1 MNKDFVEVANNS
13 GSNNGSFDVV
23 CGQNSGDERSTILTV
38 SGGGIEKTVAVKQAG
53 GSYKN
58 KTFVIALGNNLIECT
73 CINDATASGTRTIL
87 LQANNI
93 ALANNVTKEGLL
105 DTSKFFIGVQS
116 VDGDT
121 SVANKFASMQKIR
134 IDLYNSS
141 LTKTNVITGFS
152 CLYFA
157 NDRGPLVYNLANVM
171 ANPSRSINITGADFN
186 LNIVFTD
193 PTMEYWCLS
202 GALFMNRQKG
212 TPGDLALITYSYTLE
227 EHKLVFWKGVNT
239 INSGDG
245 VQIVGA
251 QSIGYGMIP
260 IAETIQR
267 TQNCKE
273 YFLNNA
279 DDYLILHQFALQV
292 IQHQNSPIPMGLKT
306 TKSNRSFEFD
316 LYLYK

>member
-1 MNKDFVEVANNS
+1 MNKDFVEVANDS

-38 SGGGIEKTVAVKQAG
+38 SGRGISKTVAVKQAG

-93 ALANNVTKEGLL
+93 ALANDVTKKGLL
-105 DTSKFFIGVQS
+105 DTSKFFVGVQS

-121 SVANKFASMQKIR
+121 SVVNKFASMQKIR
-134 IDLYNSS
+134 IDLYNSL

-152 CLYFA
+152 CLYFTY
-157 NDRGPLVYNLANVM
+157 DRGPLVYNLANVM
-171 ANPSRSINITGADFN
+171 AYPSKSISITGADFN

-193 PTMEYWCLS
+193 ITMEYWCLS
-202 GALFMNRQKG
+202 GALFMNKQKG
-212 TPGDLALITYSYTLE
+212 TSGDLALITYSYTLE

-239 INSGDG
+239 VNSGDG
-245 VQIVGA
+245 VQIVGND
-251 QSIGYGMIP
+251 IVP
-260 IAETIQR
+260 IAETIQHPH
-267 TQNCKE
+267 NCKE
-273 YFLNNA
+273 YVLNDA
-279 DDYLILHQFALQV
+279 IDYLNLHQFALQV
-292 IQHQNSPIPMGLKT
+292 LQYQDSPIPMSLNT
-306 TKSNRSFEFD
+306 TTNNKQFEFE
-316 LYLYK
+316 LHLYK

>member
-1 MNKDFVEVANNS
+1 MNKDFVEVANDS

-38 SGGGIEKTVAVKQAG
+38 SGGGVSKTVAVKQAG

-93 ALANNVTKEGLL
+93 ALANDVTKEGLL
-105 DTSKFFIGVQS
+105 DTSKFFVGVQS

-134 IDLYNSS
+134 IDLYNSL

-157 NDRGPLVYNLANVM
+157 DDRGPLVYNLANVM
-171 ANPSRSINITGADFN
+171 AYPSKSISITGADFN

-193 PTMEYWCLS
+193 TTMEYWCLS
-202 GALFMNRQKG
+202 GALFMNREKN
-212 TPGDLALITYSYTLE
+212 TSGDLALITHSYTLE
-227 EHKLVFWKGVNT
+227 EHKLVFWRGVNT
-239 INSGDG
+239 VNSGDG
-245 VQIVGA
+245 VQIVGDD
-251 QSIGYGMIP
+251 IIP
-260 IAETIQR
+260 ISKTIQHPN
-267 TQNCKE
+267 NCKE
-273 YFLNNA
+273 YVLDNQVNYQSLYA
-279 DDYLILHQFALQV
+279 FAMRV
-292 IQHQNSPIPMGLKT
+292 IQYLDSPIPMSLDTITNDK
-306 TKSNRSFEFD
+306 RFEFE

>member
-1 MNKDFVEVANNS
+1 MNKDFVEVVNDS

-38 SGGGIEKTVAVKQAG
+38 SGGGVSKTVAVKQAG

-73 CINDATASGTRTIL
+73 CISDATASNGTRTIL

-93 ALANNVTKEGLL
+93 ALADSVTKAGLL
-105 DTSKFFIGVQS
+105 DTSKFFVGVQS

-134 IDLYNSS
+134 IDLYNSL

-157 NDRGPLVYNLANVM
+157 DDRDPLVYNLANVM
-171 ANPSRSINITGADFN
+171 GYPSKSISITGADFN

-193 PTMEYWCLS
+193 TTTEYWCLS
-202 GALFMNRQKG
+202 GALFMNKQKG
-212 TPGDLALITYSYTLE
+212 TSGDLALITYSYTLE
-227 EHKLVFWKGVNT
+227 EHKLVFWRGVNT
-239 INSGDG
+239 VNSGDG
-245 VQIVGA
+245 VQIVGTD
-251 QSIGYGMIP
+251 IVP
-260 IAETIQR
+260 IAETIQHPH
-267 TQNCKE
+267 NCKE
-273 YFLNNA
+273 YVFNDEA
-279 DDYLILHQFALQV
+279 DYLSLHRFALQV
-292 IQHQNSPIPMGLKT
+292 LQYPDSPIPMILST
-306 TKSNRSFEFD
+306 TTDNKRFEFE

>member
-1 MNKDFVEVANNS
+1 MNKDFVEVANDS

-23 CGQNSGDERSTILTV
+23 CKQNSGAERSTILTV
-38 SGGGIEKTVAVKQAG
+38 SGGKVSKTVAVKQSA

-73 CINDATASGTRTIL
+73 CISDATASGTKTIL

-93 ALANNVTKEGLL
+93 ALANDVTKKGLL
-105 DTSKFFIGVQS
+105 DTNKFFVGVQS

-121 SVANKFASMQKIR
+121 SVANEFASMKKIR

-171 ANPSRSINITGADFN
+171 AYPSKSISITGADFN

-193 PTMEYWCLS
+193 ITIEYWCLS
-202 GALFMNRQKG
+202 GALFMNKQKG
-212 TPGDLALITYSYTLE
+212 TSGDLALITYSYTLE
-227 EHKLVFWKGVNT
+227 EHKLVFWRGVNT
-239 INSGDG
+239 ITSGDG
-245 VQIVGA
+245 VQIVGFD
-251 QSIGYGMIP
+251 IVP
-260 IAETIQR
+260 IAKTIQHPH
-267 TQNCKE
+267 NCKE
-273 YFLNNA
+273 YVLNDA
-279 DDYLILHQFALQV
+279 ADYLSLHQFALQV
-292 IQHQNSPIPMGLKT
+292 LQYPDSFIPMSLNT
-306 TKSNRSFEFD
+306 TTNNKQFEFE
-316 LYLYK
+316 LHLYK